1 VRSQILF
8 YEEICNGEIKMQK
21 LKYSFKNDYSEL
33 AHPQILAVLSVA
45 GNKQF
50 EGYGL
55 DAYSLRASELIK
67 TKIGKSFA
75 DVHFVSGGTQAN
87 LIVISSI
94 LRAHEA
100 VIACETGHIFV
111 NEAGA
116 IEATGHKIC
125 TAKGSNGK
133 LDVSGIKAMVE
144 THTREHMVKPRLVF
158 ISQSTEIGSVYT
170 KAELVVISDYC
181 KNNGLYLYLDGARLG
196 AGLNSH
202 ACDLSYADV
211 AELVDV
217 FYIGGTKN
225 GALFGEAIVIC
236 NDDLK
241 QDFRYHLK
249 QKGALLAK
257 GASVGVQFETLFENN
272 LYDELAKH
280 AYDMAMELANGIKE
294 QGYEFLCDV
303 ETNQIFP
310 IFPAELTEKLRG
322 LYDFHDWQ
330 QTGAIRLV
338 TSWATP
344 KSIVDEFLEDLKKL
358 R

>member
-1 VRSQILF
+1 
-8 YEEICNGEIKMQK
+8 MQK

-33 AHPQILAVLSVA
+33 AHPYVLVA
-45 GNKQF
+45 LSAIGDKQF

-55 DAYSLRASELIK
+55 DEYSLRASNLIK
-67 TKIGKSFA
+67 VKIGKPSA
-75 DVHFVSGGTQAN
+75 DVHFISGGTQAN

-94 LRAHEA
+94 LRPHEA
-100 VIACETGHIFV
+100 VIACEIGHIFV

-133 LDVSGIKAMVE
+133 LDVSGIKMIVE

-170 KAELVVISDYC
+170 KAELVAISEYC

-196 AGLNSH
+196 AGLSSH

-257 GASVGVQFETLFENN
+257 GASVGIQFEALFENN
-272 LYDELAKH
+272 GFSLYDELAKH
-280 AYDMAMELANGIKE
+280 AYDRAMELASGIKK
-294 QGYEFLCDV
+294 QDYEFLCDV

-310 IFPAELTEKLRG
+310 IFPTELTEKLRD

-344 KSIVDEFLEDLKKL
+344 KSIVGEFLEDLKRL